1 MSVKVMAQV
10 WDSDL
15 APNHRLVLLAYAD
28 AAEHDGTKAF
38 PGEERLAA
46 MTGYSTPTVR
56 RVTAELLK
64 LGVLVQVKKGH
75 RGQRAEYQI
84 PPPKA
89 SHPDTHSEGESLS
102 SEHGKP
108 ITGDTPPVLDPSY
121 EKTLPTVVSSE
132 SVLFD
137 VGDAVS
143 MSVVRERFRD
153 FYYEAACAALDLPH
167 ENSDEGPLGIVASRA
182 RKGGHQPDEILR
194 RAALHLATFDFP
206 FTPGSFVKRWD
217 QLGSKVTTATKG
229 QRQRFAAELDRM
241 QRRQEIIEG
250 TSL

>member
-28 AAEHDGTKAF
+28 AAEHDGTKSF
-38 PGEERLAA
+38 PGEERLMK
-46 MTGYSTPTVR
+46 MTGYSTATVR
-56 RVTAELLK
+56 RITAELLELK
-64 LGVLVQVKKGH
+64 VLVQVRKGH
-75 RGQRAEYQI
+75 RGQRAEYRV

-108 ITGDTPPVLDPSY
+108 ITGDTPPVLDPSE

-132 SVLFD
+132 MVLFD
-137 VGDAVS
+137 DGGSDV
-143 MSVVRERFRD
+143 ERHRD
-153 FYYEAACAALDLPH
+153 LYYEAACAALDLPH
-167 ENSDEGPLGIVASRA
+167 DNSDSGVLGVIGKKA
-182 RKGGHQPDEILR
+182 RDGDHQPDEILR

-206 FTPGSFVKRWD
+206 LTPGSLVKRWD
-217 QLGSKVTTATKG
+217 QLGSKVTTATRS
-229 QRQRFAAELDRM
+229 QRRQFAAELDRM
-241 QRRQEIIEG
+241 RRRQQIVEG
-250 TSL
+250 TLL